1 MVRIAPNELSFNTA
15 QSWKDI
21 YGTRKGHQTFL
32 KSSFYDGASF
42 ADLAHSIV
50 SERDPTVHA
59 GMRKLLSPAFSDR
72 ALSQQESLI
81 VGVIDE
87 MIKQVGIESD
97 GENSVDMTKW
107 FNLLTFD
114 IFGQLAFGESFG
126 GVSSGKTHP
135 WIAFLLDGL
144 AQVSLLDCVQ
154 RYPLVAKVGLRVFSR
169 QVTKLLEGA
178 RGHQKFSIDAVKRR
192 LETRTEQKDF
202 IGCLLSESH
211 DKDLD
216 LTVQLAPHASDLAYV
231 VPPRPRITC

>member
-72 ALSQQESLI
+72 ALSQQE
-81 VGVIDE
+81 
-87 MIKQVGIESD
+87 
-97 GENSVDMTKW
+97 
-107 FNLLTFD
+107 
-114 IFGQLAFGESFG
+114 
-126 GVSSGKTHP
+126 
-135 WIAFLLDGL
+135 
-144 AQVSLLDCVQ
+144 SLLDCVQ